1 MKPPLA
7 CSTEDPDRAAA
18 DEADLVRRAL
28 GGEDRAWAALVDLH
42 GASLHRACLWLL
54 GEPDEAEDVVQE
66 AFVRAW
72 MRRTDFDP
80 ARPFHPWIHRIARN
94 LALNRLRR
102 RHLWGLLPLAGTREP
117 VARERAERDVED
129 AELGR
134 AVASCVAGLPARL
147 RECFTLRH
155 EEELGYAAIA
165 EALGIPVGTVMSR
178 LSRARARMRDCL
190 TAKGVTFP

>member
-18 DEADLVRRAL
+18 DEARLVRSAL
-28 GGEDRAWAALVDLH
+28 AGETRAWGALVDLH
-42 GASLHRACLWLL
+42 GPALHRTCLRLL
-54 GEPDEAEDVVQE
+54 GDPDDAEDVVQE

-72 MRRTDFDP
+72 VRRADFDP

-102 RHLWGLLPLAGTREP
+102 RRLWGLLPLSGVREP
-117 VARERAERDVED
+117 TAAERTEREAED

-134 AVASCVAGLPARL
+134 AVAACLAALPLPL
-147 RECFTLRH
+147 RECFALRH
-155 EEELGYAAIA
+155 EEELAYAAIA
-165 EALGIPVGTVMSR
+165 GMLGVPIGTVMSR
-178 LSRARARMRDCL
+178 LSRARARMRECL
-190 TAKGVTFP
+190 ESKGVTSP

>member
-7 CSTEDPDRAAA
+7 CSTEDADRAA
-18 DEADLVRRAL
+18 DEARLVRGAL
-28 GGEDRAWAALVDLH
+28 AGETRAWGALVDLH
-42 GASLHRACLWLL
+42 GPGLHRACLRLL
-54 GEPDEAEDVVQE
+54 GDPDDAEDVVQE

-72 MRRTDFDP
+72 VRRADFDP
-80 ARPFHPWIHRIARN
+80 SRPFRPWIHRIARN

-102 RHLWGLLPLAGTREP
+102 RRLWGLLPLSSAPEP
-117 VARERAERDVED
+117 RAPERAERSAED

-134 AVASCVAGLPARL
+134 AVAACLAGLPAPL

-155 EEELGYAAIA
+155 EEDLGYAAIA
-165 EALGIPVGTVMSR
+165 EVLGIPVGTVMSR

-190 TAKGVTFP
+190 VAKGVTFP